1 MNDTDSN
8 DSNAQQATGGQSA
21 GSGDELPVSRF
32 EVVPSK
38 QANQEELYSFR
49 QAMEPEREEP
59 APRQS
64 ADFSANLLRIL
75 LLPVLLAG
83 GALIYFTFPNLFRL
97 HSPAPYIDMGSRQ
110 FNPAGLSGRLI
121 VSWEKSASYQLF
133 LDPQSQ
139 AQTASFAA
147 VALDPPRQLSV
158 TIRMKNADG
167 LVACQKEV
175 LLPAPAS
182 LAPDTNSGDALAP
195 RKTETGDTVQNMPGK
210 DGQIAEIDLTGS
222 LPCSAKAYTTFKS
235 WDFTT
240 DFPSLAEQKDWLLHP
255 KEPGARGRARN
266 HRLSARAEQLATP
279 IEGNDVI
286 VADNPSR
293 GTVET
298 SGGLEFYLGASG
310 MRSRTAEWQVFPAP
324 IHYRCDK
331 TGSCTLTRAN
341 SFVTLHARLLQ

>member
-1 MNDTDSN
+1 MNDTGSN
-8 DSNAQQATGGQSA
+8 DSNAQRATGGQSA
-21 GSGDELPVSRF
+21 GSDADLPVSTF
-32 EVVPSK
+32 EVVPGK
-38 QANQEELYSFR
+38 QTNQEELYSFR
-49 QAMEPEREEP
+49 QAMEPEREAP

-64 ADFSANLLRIL
+64 AGFSANLLRIL
-75 LLPVLLAG
+75 LFPLLLAG
-83 GALIYFTFPNLFRL
+83 GALIYFTIPNLFRF

-110 FNPAGLSGRLI
+110 FDPAGLSGRLI
-121 VSWEKSASYQLF
+121 VSWEKGASYQLF
-133 LDPQSQ
+133 LDPQDQ
-139 AQTASFAA
+139 MQTAGFAA

-158 TIRMKNADG
+158 TIRLKNADG
-167 LVACQKEV
+167 LVACQKEI

-182 LAPDTNSGDALAP
+182 LASDANSDNALAP

-222 LPCSAKAYTTFKS
+222 LPCTAKAYTTFKS
-235 WDFTT
+235 WNFTT
-240 DFPSLAEQKDWLLHP
+240 DFPSLAEQSDWLLHP
-255 KEPGARGRARN
+255 RESGARGRSRTYR
-266 HRLSARAEQLATP
+266 HSTRAEQLAAP

-286 VADNPSR
+286 VADNPSH

-298 SGGLEFYLGASG
+298 SGGRVFYLGAG
-310 MRSRTAEWQVFPAP
+310 TMRSRTAEWQIFPAP